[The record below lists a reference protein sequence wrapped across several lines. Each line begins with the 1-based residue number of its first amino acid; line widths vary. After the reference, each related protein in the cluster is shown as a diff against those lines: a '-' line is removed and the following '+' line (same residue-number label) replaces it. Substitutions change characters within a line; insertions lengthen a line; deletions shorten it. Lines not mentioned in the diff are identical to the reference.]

1 MMKEDFPPKHYV
13 HWTVPIMLRKPRFM
27 PYPIYP
33 SLAKYKSDP
42 GEGGDLTLFYIQSI
56 IISYFREPSQNVHI
70 ALKVALNCEHG
81 QKGEDER

>member
-1 MMKEDFPPKHYV
+1 MSEKEGVKMMKEDFPPKHYV

-42 GEGGDLTLFYIQSI
+42 GEGVILH
-56 IISYFREPSQNVHI
+56 YFTSSPSSSHTSVNRPKTYTS
-70 ALKVALNCEHG
+70 L
-81 QKGEDER
+81 